1 MKYLF
6 RWGDVTM
13 HTTSD
18 STRYLELNERQTK
31 TRTGENISDVR
42 EVSPRMYECA
52 GERNPL
58 QYYEAYMSRR
68 PAGFS
73 NPEDPFYLSVRTISL
88 EDYRSEKWFLMQKVG
103 ERKLGTIVKTMK
115 ENGQLDQNKR
125 LTNHS
130 SRKYLAK
137 KKRKNNVQGTDII
150 QISGHK
156 NVASVNNY
164 SVMTDDQHKD
174 ISNILSDTVSSTA
187 VAIRPTLDTNLPRR
201 TSTATASL
209 SSDPQFFVPQLP
221 QPDEVLQSN
230 ICSQTNMSIRTVPCS
245 MAQHYT
251 SAHLMFTHNP
261 RPPTSEP

>member
-13 HTTSD
+13 HTASD
-18 STRYLELNERQTK
+18 GTRYLELNERQTK

-42 EVSPRMYECA
+42 EVSPKMYECA
-52 GERNPL
+52 GEHNPL

-88 EDYRSEKWFLMQKVG
+88 EDHRSDKWFLRQKVG

-115 ENGQLDQNKR
+115 EKGQLDQNKR

-130 SRKYLAK
+130 ARKYLVQK
-137 KKRKNNVQGTDII
+137 LRKNNVQGTDII

-164 SVMTDDQHKD
+164 SIMTDDQHKD
-174 ISNILSDTVSSTA
+174 ISNILSDTVPSTA
-187 VAIRPTLDTNLPRR
+187 VAIKPTLGKNLPRR
-201 TSTATASL
+201 TSTATAPL
-209 SSDPQFFVPQLP
+209 SSDPQFSAPQLP

-230 ICSQTNMSIRTVPCS
+230 ICSQTNMSNQISS
-245 MAQHYT
+245 MFYGATLHISTLNVYT
-251 SAHLMFTHNP
+251 QSAAADK
-261 RPPTSEP
+261 